1 MTPSDERST
10 EDQSDSKR
18 HLKPDAVAV
27 DGVLSMITDG
37 IDGPH
42 PPRQMRSL
50 SRTSRDQLDAHER
63 QRRYV
68 QNQRALGEWIQRTV
82 EVLRNFLH
90 FQQIG
95 EVIEVPQDMSLRV
108 LTLDTRS
115 LSDSAYARSVQGLLE
130 SKLLHVIQRAEKLR
144 ERLEDTTSRVLITGD
159 LNSGKSSLCNA
170 LLRRDILPIDQ
181 QPCTEV
187 FCEVLDATANNSGI
201 EEVHAVELGQK
212 YDRENPKTFKAAPL
226 QELDNLVHES
236 DKYALLKVY
245 LVDPRPL
252 DTSLLANGVVDICLI
267 DAPGL
272 NVSNLQTEEVFGRQE
287 EIDLVIFVVS
297 AENHF
302 TQTAKDF
309 VSDTAREKSLVFI
322 VVNNFDKIR
331 NQQRCRERILNQVAD
346 LAPETHKDQDD
357 FVHFVTA
364 PSPSHPPSGPSPPHG
379 LGSPDF
385 DKLEMSLR
393 NFVLRKRSLSKLA
406 PARTYLVNVLTD
418 IGSLSRIN
426 AEIAKNNEQKLSGEL
441 ADMEPGID
449 SAAREYA
456 QVSEQIDRDVERLT
470 HALFNQSCEHL
481 SKAVTETGNV
491 PLVPWTGL
499 FDVLKYA
506 AATRDS
512 LVSHIQ
518 DAVAHCEDNARDVT
532 ATAVDAIKQL
542 GVLHVGDRPAF
553 ARVFQKSAMFSRK
566 RDNLGKSIHST
577 FGLTD
582 IFDITPI
589 LERPLPVLK
598 ASKKALVSSSSTSL
612 LSGFLTAFSVVGGT
626 QLALGSQVVKA
637 AFDAGWVDVRKLLLP
652 ISIVGVAG
660 LGLWIVHELPRTIPR
675 ALSRK
680 IAFEIDE
687 MGYVQ
692 HNADRIASE
701 SRKVLKFPAQDVRAA
716 FQSQLETQTRQREE
730 CERALGSAA
739 SASKHFAEVQGASEI
754 LLTEVRGCLLVDVD

>member
-1 MTPSDERST
+1 MTAQGERSP
-10 EDQSDSKR
+10 EQRPGSER

-37 IDGPH
+37 IDDPH
-42 PPRQMRSL
+42 MPRQVRSL
-50 SRTSRDQLDAHER
+50 SQNSRDLLDAQER
-63 QRRYV
+63 QRRYI
-68 QNQRALGEWIQRTV
+68 QNQRALGEWIRQTV
-82 EVLRNFLH
+82 EVLRGLLR
-90 FQQIG
+90 FQQMG
-95 EVIEVPQDMSLRV
+95 EAIDVPQEMCLRV
-108 LTLDTRS
+108 LSLDTRS
-115 LSDSAYARSVQGLLE
+115 LSDSAYARSIQGLLE

-170 LLRRDILPIDQ
+170 LLRHYILPVDQ

-187 FCEVLDATANNSGI
+187 FCEVLDAATNNHGI
-201 EEVHAVELGQK
+201 EEVHAVYLGQK
-212 YDRENPKTFKAAPL
+212 YQREDQKTYNIASIE
-226 QELDNLVHES
+226 ELDDLVHQS
-236 DKYALLKVY
+236 TKYALLKIY
-245 LVDPRPL
+245 LVDQRPL
-252 DTSLLANGVVDICLI
+252 DTNLLANGVVDICLI

-272 NVSNLQTEEVFGRQE
+272 NVDTLQTEEVFGRQE

-331 NQQRCRERILNQVAD
+331 NQERCRERILGQIAD

-364 PSPSHPPSGPSPPHG
+364 PSPSYPPTGPSPPHG

-385 DKLEMSLR
+385 NRLELSLR
-393 NFVLRKRSLSKLA
+393 NFVLRKRNLSKLA

-418 IGSLSRIN
+418 VSTLSLVNAQLAKANEERLSR
-426 AEIAKNNEQKLSGEL
+426 ELSE
-441 ADMEPGID
+441 MSPGID

-456 QVSEQIDRDVERLT
+456 QLSEQIDRDVERLT
-470 HALFNQSCEHL
+470 HALYNQSCEYL
-481 SKAVTETGNV
+481 TKAVTETGDS

-499 FDVLKYA
+499 LDVLKYA

-542 GVLHVGDRPAF
+542 GILHVGDRPAF
-553 ARVFQKSAMFSRK
+553 SRVFQKSAMFSRK
-566 RDNLGKSIHST
+566 RDNLSKSINST
-577 FGLTD
+577 FSLID
-582 IFDITPI
+582 IIDVSPL
-589 LERPLPVLK
+589 LERPLPVLR
-598 ASKKALVSSSSTSL
+598 ASKKALASSSSTSL

-626 QLALGSQVVKA
+626 QLAFGSQLIKA
-637 AFDAGWVDVRKLLLP
+637 AIGTGWIDARKLLLP
-652 ISIVGVAG
+652 IGAISVAG
-660 LGLWIVHELPRTIPR
+660 MGLWIVHELPRTIPR
-675 ALSRK
+675 TLSRK

-687 MGYVQ
+687 MGYVR

-716 FQSQLETQTRQREE
+716 FQSQLEAQARERDE
-730 CERALGSAA
+730 CQRALMSATAA
-739 SASKHFAEVQGASEI
+739 SSHFSGIQTSSEN
-754 LLTEVRGCLLVDVD
+754 LLSEVRGCLLVDVD